1 MISEEIFKFF
11 QSCVASEESK
21 VFYML
26 TVLSVLMII
35 DFLLGTAAAWRN
47 ASIKFTSSE
56 GINGIL
62 RKVGSLILLAIC
74 IPLSVLIPAQAGIM
88 ALSVLYMGYIVMEF
102 ASVLENLRKLG
113 VKIEGLQTFA
123 EKFLGANKNKDS
135 EGNKDV

>member
-1 MISEEIFKFF
+1 
-11 QSCVASEESK
+11 
-21 VFYML
+21 ML
-26 TVLSVLMII
+26 SVLSVLMIV
-35 DFLLGTAAAWRN
+35 DFLLGTVAAWRN

-62 RKVGSLILLAIC
+62 RKVGSLVLLAVC
-74 IPLSVLIPAQAGIM
+74 IPLSVLIPAKAGIM

-113 VKIEGLQTFA
+113 VKIEGLQTLA